1 MSKSVTS
8 KLEATRK
15 WLEKNAQAGLNL
27 KAANAVLANAEKAA
41 SDLAGLK
48 AKLAEA
54 TAAKA
59 TALKSLDNAMA
70 RVKTEKKLKAKEAR
84 LQLKLAALAS
94 PA

>member
-8 KLEATRK
+8 KLAASRK

-27 KAANAVLANAEKAA
+27 KTANAVLASAEKAA
-41 SDLAGLK
+41 GDLAGLK
-48 AKLAEA
+48 AKMAEA

-59 TALKSLDNAMA
+59 TALRSLDDAMA
-70 RVKTEKKLKAKEAR
+70 RVRTEKKLKAKEAR
-84 LQLKLAALAS
+84 LQMKLAALAS